1 MAEESPTKY
10 AAPGCVPTDDWPQVY
25 AKWRASKIGV
35 LTDRLERD
43 LILELLGDVAGLD
56 VLDVG
61 CGDGELAVTLWER
74 RSRVSAIDASEAMIG
89 AARARAQARRADI
102 DFEIARAEQLPF
114 PTARFDLVVAV
125 TILCFLG
132 DATGVFREMAR
143 VLRPGGRLVIGELGK
158 WSTWAAAR
166 RIRGWSGSQLWREAR
181 FRTAGELRALAEQ
194 AGLTV
199 ELLRGAIFYPRHIAL
214 ARLMAPADARI
225 GRWTTKGAAF
235 VALSATRAE

>member
-1 MAEESPTKY
+1 MVNEAFVKDGE
-10 AAPGCVPTDDWPQVY
+10 PGCAWPKIY
-25 AKWRASKIGV
+25 AKWRASKLGA

-43 LILELLGDVAGLD
+43 LILDLLGDVAGRD

-61 CGDGELAVTLWER
+61 CGDGDLAITLWER
-74 RSRVSAIDASEAMIG
+74 HGRVSGIDASTAMIE
-89 AARARAQARRADI
+89 AARARAQARSADI
-102 DFEIARAEQLPF
+102 NFEIARAEQLPF
-114 PTARFDLVVAV
+114 PAARFDVVAAV
-125 TILCFLG
+125 TILCFVK

-166 RIRGWSGSQLWREAR
+166 RVRGWLGSPVWREGR

-194 AGLTV
+194 AGLAV
-199 ELLRGAIFYPRHIAL
+199 ESVRGAVYYPRFGPL
-214 ARLMAPADARI
+214 ARVMAPADARL

-235 VALSATRAE
+235 LALSATKVG